1 MRTRLFVTLIGAGLA
16 LAPVLA
22 AQTSQ
27 PPKKQPAATA
37 PKAQKSAARAESRP
51 AMSEDMRE
59 AIAFEHNKDLADERQ
74 ARMEAK
80 HPSVSYTDANRSADR
95 SADEASHG
103 RPVKDPGPPPKK
115 NQ

>member
-1 MRTRLFVTLIGAGLA
+1 MRTRLFVTVMGAGLA

-37 PKAQKSAARAESRP
+37 PQTKKPAAKAESQP

-74 ARMEAK
+74 ARLEAK

-95 SADEASHG
+95 SVDESTQG